1 MVRVKLP
8 LKIRINYLL
17 IPLFVII
24 TASAASHFADA
35 GLAWY
40 KTINL
45 PGWIFSNMFMLKVW
59 IIIFVFTSISIL
71 IIWNRYSK
79 EQNFS
84 LIIGLFVLNA
94 VINVGWSILFYTQQQ
109 LGLALFESVLLMF
122 TISLLIGLIWRFCPL
137 AACMLFP
144 YSVWVLFAT
153 VLTLNVW
160 MMN

>member
-1 MVRVKLP
+1 MVRVKLL

-71 IIWNRYSK
+71 IIWNKYSK
-79 EQNFS
+79 ERSFS
-84 LIIGLFVLNA
+84 LIIWLFVLNA

-109 LGLALFESVLLMF
+109 LGLALLESVLLVLN
-122 TISLLIGLIWRFCPL
+122 ISLLIGLIWRFCPL

>member
-1 MVRVKLP
+1 MP
-8 LKIRINYLL
+8 LKFRINYLL

-24 TASAASHFADA
+24 TASAVSHFADT

-45 PGWIFSNMFMLKVW
+45 PGWTFSNLFMLNIW
-59 IIIFVFTSISIL
+59 IVIFALTSFSIL

-79 EQNFS
+79 ARNFS
-84 LIIGLFVLNA
+84 LIIALFFLNA

-109 LGLALFESVLLMF
+109 LGLALFESVLLVF
-122 TISLLIGLIWRFCPL
+122 NISLLIGLIWRFCPF
-137 AACMLFP
+137 AACMLLP
-144 YSVWVLFAT
+144 YSVWVIFAT

-160 MMN
+160 IIN